1 MKSRDHQLNDIKYWL
16 QQHGIHPLVPS
27 NVATTFKRVLKVT
40 DHGIGVL
47 QNWRTCNSYVTL
59 SMIADSMFIV
69 YGPITRLLLH
79 FFVNGKY
86 FESTLYWK
94 CEDLQLTKMDKSTP
108 TIMVRRDFHLH
119 PLQNMCCKLT
129 TFSSL
134 TRWYHSIQLL
144 KFIGWKVWVH
154 VQQCK
159 TIELS

>member
-108 TIMVRRDFHLH
+108 THHGVSPTSFAGYVLQINNFLITDPVIPFHIDSVA
-119 PLQNMCCKLT
+119 QVY
-129 TFSSL
+129 
-134 TRWYHSIQLL
+134 WL
-144 KFIGWKVWVH
+144 KGVGTCTAV
-154 VQQCK
+154 
-159 TIELS
+159 